1 MTSTVFEPGDMQTLI
16 ALGTIRTF
24 PKNTMLLQ
32 EGDTS
37 DQLYV
42 VMSGRLKVFLAD
54 ADGKEVIIDSLG
66 PQQFFGEMALDA
78 EPRSASV
85 MTTETS
91 SLCIIQHEQFKR
103 FLADNPAGALS
114 LIVALIRRARHLT
127 RTVGNLALLDV
138 YGRVAHLL
146 IESAVEENG
155 QLVVTEKISQVEI
168 AKKVGASREMVSRIL
183 GDLKEG
189 GYISMDNNR
198 MVIRQALPKRW

>member
-1 MTSTVFEPGDMQTLI
+1 MTAAMFDSGDMQKLV
-16 ALGTIRTF
+16 ALGTIRAF
-24 PKNTMLLQ
+24 SKNTMLLQ
-32 EGDTS
+32 EGDQS

-54 ADGKEVIIDSLG
+54 ADGKEVTIDSIG
-66 PQQFFGEMALDA
+66 RQQLFGEMTLDG

-85 MTTETS
+85 ITTEAS
-91 SLCIIQHEQFKR
+91 NLCVVQHEQFKR
-103 FLADNPAGALS
+103 FLEDNPHAALA
-114 LIVALIRRARHLT
+114 LIVALVRRARNLT

-146 IESAVEENG
+146 IESATVENG
-155 QLVVTEKISQVEI
+155 QLVVVEKISQVDI
-168 AKKVGASREMVSRIL
+168 AKKVGSSREMVSRIL

-198 MVIRQALPKRW
+198 IVIRQALPKRW